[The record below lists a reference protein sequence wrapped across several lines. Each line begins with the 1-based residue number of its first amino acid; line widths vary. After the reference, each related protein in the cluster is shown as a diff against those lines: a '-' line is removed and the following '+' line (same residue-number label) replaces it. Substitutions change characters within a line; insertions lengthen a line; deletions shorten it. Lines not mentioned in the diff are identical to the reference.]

1 MLEMAERRERPFP
14 DGCTQSPPN
23 SAGRGTDGAP
33 PAALDSLA
41 LRTAKLTRTHACGTR
56 VPMGS
61 PDPCGGRRPS
71 VSRNRETADPRK
83 TPASRRHT
91 EVVHSACCRTVSWIN
106 HEPSRPRAFALAT
119 ESFRVLPSSSSWS
132 VKCRSAL

>member
-14 DGCTQSPPN
+14 DGSTQSPPN

-56 VPMGS
+56 VPMAAPRTRVEGVVLRYLETER
-61 PDPCGGRRPS
+61 PRTPERPPPPVGTRRSYTAHAVAPSRGLIMSLLGLVLSLWLLSPS
-71 VSRNRETADPRK
+71 VFSR
-83 TPASRRHT
+83 
-91 EVVHSACCRTVSWIN
+91 
-106 HEPSRPRAFALAT
+106 ALLAG
-119 ESFRVLPSSSSWS
+119 L
-132 VKCRSAL
+132 